1 MLLRDFDKREVVLIQ
16 KRQAKLDDR
25 KEIMDKIGGFV
36 WKRCGRCGHV
46 KRDS

>member
-36 WKRCGRCGHV
+36 WKSVEVCMYKV
-46 KRDS
+46 